1 MVAPLDDSL
10 HTALQNRDR
19 GDRAGDQRRGRALWR
34 DGRARGRPPGALNV
48 VFEVEGGRSFLRR
61 KLTDVAS
68 TFVLMALMLVTLIM
82 VFVGGRFAEDL
93 LGFIGFGSTAAEIW
107 SIVRWPGALAV
118 AMLVF
123 ALVYFRHARRAAT
136 LVSLGHAGAA
146 AGVLLW
152 LIASLGL
159 SIYISNIADVG
170 AAFGTFAARSCSRDG
185 CG

>member
-1 MVAPLDDSL
+1 MA
-10 HTALQNRDR
+10 R
-19 GDRAGDQRRGRALWR
+19 RACREAARR
-34 DGRARGRPPGALNV
+34 ALNV

-118 AMLVF
+118 AMLVSRSSITSRPTCSNARF
-123 ALVYFRHARRAAT
+123 AGSRP
-136 LVSLGHAGAA
+136 GAA

-159 SIYISNIADVG
+159 SIYISNSDVVPPS
-170 AAFGTFAARSCSRDG
+170 APSRPDRARRDG